1 MHCVLGALATG
12 ARASLGNI
20 PLTNH
25 LSCKGTVAAIYG
37 SQRGTFVEA
46 EAYLVAAGQWLL
58 RRVELVCTNL

>member
-1 MHCVLGALATG
+1 MLGALATG

-46 EAYLVAAGQWLL
+46 EADLVAAGQWLL